1 MSNKE
6 QDGHSSRKK
15 MKVAIT
21 LVVLLF
27 VGIAAYF
34 LVPIITRQ
42 IDIANKGYDVQ
53 EIRQNFE
60 KQDSSERNAQATA
73 DARDALNDGND
84 QRAADVYEQ
93 AVAAEPDP
101 VKKIKLAKNQSLMLY
116 NLHKY
121 DEAEAVA
128 KAAESYSSDKFYISD
143 WLGRLYEGLSRYSDA
158 EKYYQRAA
166 DLANSPTNDTG
177 FDKVYYQA
185 KVVKMKSLAGKSS

>member
-42 IDIANKGYDVQ
+42 IDIASKGYDVQ
-53 EIRQNFE
+53 EIRQDFE
-60 KQDSSERNAQATA
+60 KQDSAERNADATTN
-73 DARDALNDGND
+73 ARDAFKDGND
-84 QRAADVYEQ
+84 QRATDIYEQ

-101 VKKIKLAKNQSLMLY
+101 IKKVKLAINQSLMLY
-116 NLHKY
+116 NLHKD

-128 KAAESYSSDKFYISD
+128 KKAESYSSDKFYISD
-143 WLGRLYEGLSRYSDA
+143 WLGRLYELMGKYSDA
-158 EKYYQRAA
+158 AKYYQSAA
-166 DLANSPTNDTG
+166 SLAGSPTNNTG
-177 FDKVYYQA
+177 FDKAYYQA
-185 KVVKMKSLAGKSS
+185 KVMKMKSLTGKSS